1 MQRYL
6 ETRTTDQTNT
16 TAADV
21 ARHLLARQH
30 LGKAVVVCAKPV
42 TAMSVTKK
50 YWLKL
55 ARNLQK
61 ERASTLNVER
71 ILQLTHDITRMHH
84 TEFAAK
90 PYDNAPHA
98 DVFFVTPDHIGELP
112 LHCYSFYILEEI
124 TEPIL
129 LRCIA
134 QLPHRSLVVD
144 YTRGR
149 ATAQAPLLP
158 KHHLERQVPEL
169 WRGVESFLEAH
180 DVHLD
185 HMAQHPTDTRAID
198 HAIDDLLDVG
208 SQFLRI
214 ANDFLELLR
223 LVQPTNTPMAQQR
236 RFDLLMALSRR
247 INALTPGTLSQQFIH
262 SLNDDDSPMMLRDV
276 ASQRYTL
283 TPI

>member
-21 ARHLLARQH
+21 ARHLQARLH
-30 LGKAVVVCAKPV
+30 LGKAVVVCNKPV

-98 DVFFVTPDHIGELP
+98 DIFFVLPDAIGELP
-112 LHCYSFYILEEI
+112 PGCYSFYILDHPTDDALRECI
-124 TEPIL
+124 NL
-129 LRCIA
+129 LPNRA
-134 QLPHRSLVVD
+134 LVVD
-144 YTRGR
+144 YTHNPVVSK
-149 ATAQAPLLP
+149 APLLP
-158 KHHLERQVPEL
+158 KYHLERQVPEF
-169 WRGVESFLEAH
+169 WREVEAFLEAH

-185 HMAQHPTDTRAID
+185 QIAKHPTNTHAID

-208 SQFLRI
+208 SQFLRV

-223 LVQPTNTPMAQQR
+223 LVQPTDTPMAQQR
-236 RFDLLMALSRR
+236 RFDLLIALSRR
-247 INALTPGTLSQQFIH
+247 IHALTPGTLSQQFIN
-262 SLNDDDSPMMLRDV
+262 SLSDDDSMLLRD
-276 ASQRYTL
+276 AATDRRYEL
-283 TPI
+283 VPA

>member
-30 LGKAVVVCAKPV
+30 LGKTVVVCSKPV
-42 TAMSVTKK
+42 TTMSVTKK

-90 PYDNAPHA
+90 PYEEAPGA
-98 DVFFVTPDHIGELP
+98 DVLFVAPNDIGELP
-112 LHCYSFYILEEI
+112 ARCYSFYILEALDE
-124 TEPIL
+124 TGL
-129 LRCIA
+129 KHCIN
-134 QLPHRSLVVD
+134 QLPNRALVVD
-144 YTRGR
+144 YTHAPTIR
-149 ATAQAPLLP
+149 QAPLLP
-158 KHHLERQVPEL
+158 KYQLERQVPEL
-169 WRGVESFLEAH
+169 WRNVEAFLEAH
-180 DVHLD
+180 DVHID
-185 HMAQHPTDTRAID
+185 QMAQHPTDTRTLD

-223 LVQPTNTPMAQQR
+223 LVQPTSTPMAQQR
-236 RFDLLMALSRR
+236 RYDLLMALSRR
-247 INALTPGTLSQQFIH
+247 IHALTPGTLSQQFIN

-276 ASQRYTL
+276 AAERARFAL
-283 TPI
+283 A

>member
-21 ARHLLARQH
+21 ARHLRARLH
-30 LGKAVVVCAKPV
+30 LGKAVVVCSKPV

-50 YWLKL
+50 YWLRL

-90 PYDNAPHA
+90 SYDRAPHA
-98 DVFFVTPDHIGELP
+98 DIFFVPPDAIGELP
-112 LHCYSFYILEEI
+112 PGCYSFYVLD
-124 TEPIL
+124 EPTDIAL
-129 LRCIA
+129 QACIA
-134 QLPHRSLVVD
+134 CLPHRALVID
-144 YTRGR
+144 YTRSPVVL
-149 ATAQAPLLP
+149 QAPLLP
-158 KHHLERQVPEL
+158 KHQLGRQTPEQ
-169 WRGVESFLEAH
+169 WRNVEAFLEAH

-185 HMAQHPTDTRAID
+185 HIAKHPQNTHAID
-198 HAIDDLLDVG
+198 HAIDDLLDVS

-214 ANDFLELLR
+214 ANNFLELLR
-223 LVQPTNTPMAQQR
+223 LVQPTDTPMAQQR
-236 RFDLLMALSRR
+236 RFELLIALSRR
-247 INALTPGTLSQQFIH
+247 IHALTPGTLSQQFIH
-262 SLNDDDSPMMLRDV
+262 SLGDDDSPMLLRDV
-276 ASQRYTL
+276 TAEHYEL
-283 TPI
+283 ALA

>member
-21 ARHLLARQH
+21 ARHLRARQH
-30 LGKAVVVCAKPV
+30 LGTAVVICDKPV

-90 PYDNAPHA
+90 PYEESPHA
-98 DVFFVTPDHIGELP
+98 DVFFVTPDRVGELP
-112 LHCYSFYILEEI
+112 PRCYSLYILEDVDQATI
-124 TEPIL
+124 A
-129 LRCIA
+129 RCIE
-134 QLPHRSLVVD
+134 QLPNRSLVID
-144 YTRGR
+144 YTHSP
-149 ATAQAPLLP
+149 AVQHAPLLP
-158 KHHLERQVPEL
+158 KHHLERQIPEL

-185 HMAQHPTDTRAID
+185 VMAQRPADTRAID

-247 INALTPGTLSQQFIH
+247 IHALTPGTLSQQFIN

-276 ASQRYTL
+276 ATERYTL
-283 TPI
+283 ALV

>member
-42 TAMSVTKK
+42 TTMSVTKK

-90 PYDNAPHA
+90 PYDEAPQA
-98 DVFFVTPDHIGELP
+98 DVFFVTPDSIGDLP
-112 LHCYSFYILEEI
+112 PRCYSFYILDAP
-124 TEPIL
+124 TETTL
-129 LRCIA
+129 LECIR

-144 YTRGR
+144 YTRHHVA
-149 ATAQAPLLP
+149 ATVPLLP
-158 KHHLERQVPEL
+158 KHQLERQIPEL
-169 WRGVESFLEAH
+169 WRGVETFLEAH

-185 HMAQHPTDTRAID
+185 EMAMHPTDTRAID

-208 SQFLRI
+208 NQFLRI

-223 LVQPTNTPMAQQR
+223 LVQPTSTPMAQQK

-247 INALTPGTLSQQFIH
+247 IHALTPGTLSQQFIN
-262 SLNDDDSPMMLRDV
+262 SLNDDDSPMMLRDI
-276 ASQRYTL
+276 ASERYSL
-283 TPI
+283 ALA